1 MANRKKFFASLMIFG
16 LCGQVA
22 WTIENMYFNVFMYQ
36 MFNASAEDIARMVAA
51 SAVSATLTTLLLG
64 ALSDKLGKRKV
75 FISGGYLLWGI
86 SILAFALI
94 RVDLISA
101 WFPMAAS
108 ASALCIT
115 LVIILD
121 CVMTFFGSTAN
132 DAAFNAWL
140 TDMTDHRDRGKVE
153 GINAMMPL
161 LSMLAVF
168 GGFMSFDLS
177 REESWTWIFV
187 IIGVVVLIIG
197 VLGRFLI
204 EEPKL
209 SLEGNQNYFAN
220 IVYGFRPSIV
230 RQNPMLYLYL
240 FAFVIFGISIQ
251 VFMPYLILYYTVT
264 LQMEGYVLIMAPAMV
279 LAAIFSVIWGRQYDK
294 RGFVFAVFPS
304 IGLLMIGYLL
314 MYFCR
319 GTALVFIGS
328 LLVMCGFLAGSA
340 AFGAIVRDRIPANRS
355 GMFQGLR
362 IVAQVLIPG
371 VVGPMIGK
379 WILRNADVVV
389 NDDGTS
395 SFIPSADIFLG
406 AFVVALVLTVLLVI
420 LMPYFKKDKLHETN

>member
-1 MANRKKFFASLMIFG
+1 
-16 LCGQVA
+16 
-22 WTIENMYFNVFMYQ
+22 MYQ

-197 VLGRFLI
+197 VLGWFLI

>member
-197 VLGRFLI
+197 VLGWFLI

-406 AFVVALVLTVLLVI
+406 SFVVALVLTVLLVI

>member
-197 VLGRFLI
+197 VLGWFLI

>member
-1 MANRKKFFASLMIFG
+1 MGNRKKFFASLIIFG

-177 REESWTWIFV
+177 REESWTWIFL

-197 VLGRFLI
+197 VLGWFLI

-209 SLEGNQNYFAN
+209 SLEGNRNYFAN

-251 VFMPYLILYYTVT
+251 IFMPYLILYYTVT

-279 LAAIFSVIWGRQYDK
+279 LAAIFSVFWGRQYDK

-304 IGLLMIGYLL
+304 LGLLMAGYL
-314 MYFCR
+314 MMFFCR

-406 AFVVALVLTVLLVI
+406 AFVVALVLTVLLIV
-420 LMPYFKKDKLHETN
+420 LMPYFKKDKTNETN